1 MQNKV
6 YKYSNVFIFMQ
17 VATNDVV
24 RLKMYAAIKIRIYNS
39 IHFILEMVNYFFGN
53 WT

>member
-1 MQNKV
+1 MQNNV

-17 VATNDVV
+17 ATNNDVV
-24 RLKMYAAIKIRIYNS
+24 RLKMYAAIKLRIYNF
-39 IHFILEMVNYFFGN
+39 IHFILETVNYFFGN